1 MSFASQTTTS
11 ASVPT
16 IVPETLTVKLLTD
29 TLVFLSHDAE
39 AALEAAA
46 LNVNKAEND
55 MVLSDFPHGK
65 YGAEVIL
72 FVNVGSTTTQIYDYH
87 SGLFVGVIKGG
98 TTTWK
103 SETAE
108 DLLELIVFNS
118 TPLPNTPNEKTPW
131 KGNWR
136 PTSIIVVGAPGYM
149 VPEGTT
155 KWHAP
160 ATVPTPITE
169 WFAKLPEEFAVAVL
183 NRTKAA
189 NIPQPNCDWGSAVAS
204 QTEAQTRALWTWAP
218 IGVGT
223 GLTFDIGGG
232 YSRCYNDKG
241 RKITE
246 WDNYRSSEKGNDYL
260 FPGGKFS
267 IDRRVAL
274 TADIVVRATQ
284 MLRDYPENATGQV
297 TPITLIA
304 TGAARE
310 HYYKKITAIIAHQ
323 RALE

>member
-1 MSFASQTTTS
+1 MAFASQTTTS
-11 ASVPT
+11 AAR
-16 IVPETLTVKLLTD
+16 IVPKTLTVKLLTD

-72 FVNVGSTTTQIYDYH
+72 FVNVGSTTTQIYNYN
-87 SGLFVGVIKGG
+87 SGLLVGVIKGG
-98 TTTWK
+98 TTTWTSDSTENLK
-103 SETAE
+103 
-108 DLLELIVFNS
+108 DLIVFS
-118 TPLPNTPNEKTPW
+118 SILLPNTPTPW
-131 KGNWR
+131 KGKWR
-136 PTSIIVVGAPGYM
+136 PTSIVVVGAPGYM

-160 ATVPTPITE
+160 ATVPTPIAK
-169 WFAKLPEEFAVAVL
+169 WFSGLPEEFAVAVL

-204 QTEAQTRALWTWAP
+204 LTEAQTRALWTWAP

-232 YSRCYNDKG
+232 YSRCYDDKG

-274 TADIVVRATQ
+274 PADIVVRATQ

-304 TGAARE
+304 TGVARE
-310 HYYKKITAIIAHQ
+310 HYYNGLTAIEEVIAHQ